1 MNKATLLPQ
10 FQTQCNTKSQFPPNH
25 KTLKIKPQKN
35 HTNPDHKT
43 PQFKPN
49 STNYTPNQNPKF
61 EKSNQSFKKSKLAFQ
76 RTLHHLHQFQKPHC
90 FVKPQKLQTLNNSEI
105 TEFNKIEQKKKSEKK
120 NHFFSS
126 EKRGNYEIMQ
136 FQ

>member
-1 MNKATLLPQ
+1 
-10 FQTQCNTKSQFPPNH
+10 
-25 KTLKIKPQKN
+25 
-35 HTNPDHKT
+35 
-43 PQFKPN
+43 
-49 STNYTPNQNPKF
+49 
-61 EKSNQSFKKSKLAFQ
+61 
-76 RTLHHLHQFQKPHC
+76 
-90 FVKPQKLQTLNNSEI
+90 VKPQKLQTLNNSEI